1 MWDLLPKDRNRVVSY
16 LVTNEVV
23 LLVTKHRVVYSSL
36 EQLTNREMIG
46 LTFIFLRRGELI
58 IYLY

>member
-1 MWDLLPKDRNRVVSY
+1 MWDLLPKDRDRVVSY
-16 LVTNEVV
+16 LVTDKVV

-36 EQLTNREMIG
+36 EQLTNWEMIG